1 MNRIRRFLNHFRA
14 TCLGTLVQ
22 PVREGYQVDSNCFGY
37 LLSRPTGMGEK
48 SEAARLPNMG
58 YPEVIRPVEKKATHG
73 TWIDKQAMPRKYK
86 LSYSHRS
93 IPSTPRIRNNM
104 RTVSSS

>member
-1 MNRIRRFLNHFRA
+1 
-14 TCLGTLVQ
+14 
-22 PVREGYQVDSNCFGY
+22 
-37 LLSRPTGMGEK
+37 MGEK

-86 LSYSHRS
+86 LSYSRRS

-104 RTVSSS
+104 RTVSSSLSCLLSRNACQQHGQSFRYRGMGEDGVAQRGIRQFS